1 MIARHSFAVV
11 TLVMATTAYAQS
23 DSAAIKQSVTFK
35 AGDVGPYFC
44 PTGWLR
50 SARIVSGDNKLHL
63 IFGKRG
69 ASSLPLT
76 GAGGPRCLDLNPGE
90 PDNAAAC
97 VRLSEASSSQTTI
110 DVVCEP

>member
-50 SARIVSGDNKLHL
+50 SARIVSGDPVP
-63 IFGKRG
+63 F
-69 ASSLPLT
+69 SETP
-76 GAGGPRCLDLNPGE
+76 CPGT
-90 PDNAAAC
+90 PD
-97 VRLSEASSSQTTI
+97 RLARRSRSYR
-110 DVVCEP
+110 

>member
-63 IFGKRG
+63 IFGMRG
-69 ASSLPLT
+69 CQFVAANGRRRPALPRPES
-76 GAGGPRCLDLNPGE
+76 G
-90 PDNAAAC
+90 
-97 VRLSEASSSQTTI
+97 
-110 DVVCEP
+110 